1 MPTSYYIYI
10 FGNLPQ
16 GLYNFTI
23 KFFYSDLYEGGEEHA
38 LVDFDG
44 FSIGT
49 KEPKEIYSFPG
60 EFNLKFKV
68 LGDNQ
73 KWFNVLNELKKITC
87 TVQVH
92 DPKGYQIFS
101 GYVYNG
107 NDAVR
112 GDKKN
117 QTITVKVVDQSYRY
131 KTVDPRTNPYGYNLN
146 APILITELIADIL
159 DHNVHFPFVE
169 EVVSTCT
176 YEAEATFS
184 GGSAVVPFSGF
195 GIYPYRYFNPNSPY
209 ENVLA
214 VLKQL
219 LKCFGCY
226 GYVGIDRKYHIVPRL
241 YSGQTAKL
249 LRQRLMGDKFEPEI
263 IPKLR
268 GIQVYVS
275 DGSISPLQYEETS
288 RGAVEKNADGSL
300 KYPEEVEVLR
310 IEQAVGTLPGGG
322 AASNLFLWNG
332 SEWATAIFNRV
343 RRKNPDGSYT
353 AYTALWKI
361 TADDA
366 WEIVKN
372 DRLLFKI
379 EAASTDNRDLISD
392 YSMSDFYQLEEFPDK
407 ILKPRHI
414 LYNLNKGRAEIL
426 AEQAGEDPY
435 TDGGAWPYEEP
446 ENPTGTLS
454 NGHVYNEIII
464 PGADAR
470 LFPTDYKFKTGTTK
484 VFMNGKRLTLVD
496 DYVEIGDQALEF
508 VDTPADYEKILL
520 DYELL
525 S

>member
-1 MPTSYYIYI
+1 MPYNYFLHIA
-10 FGNLPQ
+10 GNFPQ
-16 GLYNFTI
+16 GLYSFDLS
-23 KFFYSDLYEGGEEHA
+23 FYSDLQYIGSKYA
-38 LVDFDG
+38 LIDFDG

-49 KEPKEIYSFPG
+49 KELNEIYSFPG
-60 EFNLKFKV
+60 EFNLKFRV
-68 LGDNQ
+68 LGDNDE
-73 KWFNVLNELKKITC
+73 WFSILNELKRTIC
-87 TVQVH
+87 RVSVS
-92 DPKGYQIFS
+92 DEEMNPVFS
-101 GYVYNG
+101 GYVYSK
-107 NDAVR
+107 NDSVK
-112 GDKKN
+112 GDKKT
-117 QTITVKVVDQSYRY
+117 QTITVKVVDQYYQY
-131 KTVDPRTNPYGYNLN
+131 KEVDPRTNPYGYNLDSQ
-146 APILITELIADIL
+146 ILITDLIADIL
-159 DHNVHFPFVE
+159 SQDVLFPITY
-169 EVVSTCT
+169 EVVSMCT
-176 YEAEATFS
+176 YEAKIDPFY
-184 GGSAVVPFSGF
+184 GSAVVPFSGF
-195 GIYPYRYFNPNSPY
+195 GIKPIQYFRADAPY
-209 ENVLA
+209 ENVLD
-214 VLKQL
+214 VLKSL

-226 GYVGIDRKYHIVPRL
+226 GYIGLDRKFYIVPRI
-241 YSGQTAKL
+241 YGGQTTRL
-249 LRQRLMGDKFEPEI
+249 LRQRLMGDKFESEI
-263 IPKLR
+263 IPRLR
-268 GIQVYVS
+268 GIQVFVS
-275 DGSISPLQYEETS
+275 NGMVSPPAQYQETK
-288 RGAVEKNADGSL
+288 RGVVEKNADGSL

-310 IEQAVGTLPGGG
+310 LEQAAGALPDGLLVRE
-322 AASNLFLWNG
+322 LFLWHEGNWREVDYNG
-332 SEWATAIFNRV
+332 V

-379 EAASTDNRDLISD
+379 EAASEDNRDLISD

-446 ENPTGTLS
+446 ENPSGTLS

-496 DYVEIGDQALEF
+496 DYVESGDQAIEF
-508 VDTPADYEKILL
+508 VETPADYEKILL

>member
-1 MPTSYYIYI
+1 LQYIGSKY
-10 FGNLPQ
+10 
-16 GLYNFTI
+16 
-23 KFFYSDLYEGGEEHA
+23 A
-38 LVDFDG
+38 LIDFDG

-49 KEPKEIYSFPG
+49 KELNEIYSFPG
-60 EFNLKFKV
+60 EFNLKFRV
-68 LGDNQ
+68 LGDNDE
-73 KWFNVLNELKKITC
+73 WFSILNELKRTIC
-87 TVQVH
+87 RVSVS
-92 DPKGYQIFS
+92 DEEMNPVFS
-101 GYVYNG
+101 GYVYSK
-107 NDAVR
+107 NDSVK
-112 GDKKN
+112 GDKKT
-117 QTITVKVVDQSYRY
+117 QTITVKVVDQYYQY
-131 KTVDPRTNPYGYNLN
+131 KEVDPRTNPYGYNLDSQ
-146 APILITELIADIL
+146 ILITELIADIL
-159 DHNVHFPFVE
+159 SQDVLFPITY
-169 EVVSTCT
+169 EVVSMCT
-176 YEAEATFS
+176 YEAKIDPFY
-184 GGSAVVPFSGF
+184 GSAVVPFSGF
-195 GIYPYRYFNPNSPY
+195 GIKPIQYFRADAPY
-209 ENVLA
+209 ENVLD
-214 VLKQL
+214 VLKSL

-226 GYVGIDRKYHIVPRL
+226 GYIGLDRKFYIVPRI
-241 YSGQTAKL
+241 YGGQTTRL
-249 LRQRLMGDKFEPEI
+249 LRQRLMGDKFESEI
-263 IPKLR
+263 IPRLR
-268 GIQVYVS
+268 GIQVFVS
-275 DGSISPLQYEETS
+275 NGMVSPPAQYQETS
-288 RGAVEKNADGSL
+288 RGVVEKNADGSL

-310 IEQAVGTLPGGG
+310 LEQAAGALPDGLL
-322 AASNLFLWNG
+322 SRELFLWHEGNWREVDYSG
-332 SEWATAIFNRV
+332 V

-379 EAASTDNRDLISD
+379 EAASEDNRDLISD

-435 TDGGAWPYEEP
+435 ADGGAWPYEEP
-446 ENPTGTLS
+446 ENPSGTLS

-496 DYVEIGDQALEF
+496 DYVESGDQAIEF
-508 VDTPADYEKILL
+508 VETPADYEKILL